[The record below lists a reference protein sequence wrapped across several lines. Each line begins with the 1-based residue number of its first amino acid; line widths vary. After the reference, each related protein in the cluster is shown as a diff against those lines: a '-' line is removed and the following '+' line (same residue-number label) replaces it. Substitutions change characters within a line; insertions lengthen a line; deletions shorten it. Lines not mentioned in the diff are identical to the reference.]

1 MVDLFQRWLLG
12 KSWEV
17 MFKPTPKGLEELSL
31 VKNSEERLPDRKT
44 WYEEWFCARR
54 MCHIQGTEGVPR
66 DIE

>member
-1 MVDLFQRWLLG
+1 
-12 KSWEV
+12 
-17 MFKPTPKGLEELSL
+17 MFKPTPKGLEELTH
-31 VKNSEERLPDRKT
+31 VKNSEEHLLDRKT